1 MNGFPFDMN
10 NSPLPYPGS
19 VNVSLGSGLD
29 SQIFTANDEFDF
41 TSINY
46 DEFDFSSINFN
57 DPMLADAFNSLDYGN
72 GMSGSNLGNSDT
84 TAGSRVDTGVSA
96 LGHQDPPAS
105 TSDTPSNSILAP
117 VLVPKTGF
125 TSLEPTTHA
134 QRNPLLPTQSIR
146 PHLKRTLD
154 PVQART
160 MNEAKAEKQRLAM
173 LARDDVLKLA
183 TEFEQNVAGLAE
195 KHSVSVEYLKSLMS
209 MASKFKRMR
218 APGRMQALVHLK
230 AKEVNA
236 SLPVGGKLKAPALRK
251 LVDEDEALLMISD
264 DKIEQAKWEVVEKRL
279 LSIRGIRPTNLSA
292 GKDYSA
298 FSRLVKKEFD
308 ALHVRTGTVGFGFLC
323 PGTSDDKGFPAWFVA
338 GNKTADFVRHHLNTT
353 MWDLLLELE
362 LWTAKKE
369 KPATVVQI
377 QSQCSVMIA
386 SSLRYILKDKSASM
400 NYANYHSCIVD
411 KHHVQLIGLPDSQLF
426 IDANG
431 PIKPFDI
438 KDRKTLDAL
447 HAALESGA
455 CRWSKM
461 SSEEVKEHG
470 ECMQMQVPKVRAVRS
485 DKGKKRGRR
494 TDANSNNSESQAPPP
509 KRMRHAAKQKARVAK
524 SLPPKRIQSSE
535 DTDESD
541 RSDGEGDTT

>member
-1 MNGFPFDMN
+1 
-10 NSPLPYPGS
+10 
-19 VNVSLGSGLD
+19 LD

-46 DEFDFSSINFN
+46 DEFDFSSINFD

-105 TSDTPSNSILAP
+105 TSNTPSNSILAP

-264 DKIEQAKWEVVEKRL
+264 DKIEQAKREVVEKRL

-298 FSRLVKKEFD
+298 FSRL
-308 ALHVRTGTVGFGFLC
+308 
-323 PGTSDDKGFPAWFVA
+323 
-338 GNKTADFVRHHLNTT
+338 
-353 MWDLLLELE
+353 
-362 LWTAKKE
+362 
-369 KPATVVQI
+369 
-377 QSQCSVMIA
+377 
-386 SSLRYILKDKSASM
+386 
-400 NYANYHSCIVD
+400 
-411 KHHVQLIGLPDSQLF
+411 
-426 IDANG
+426 
-431 PIKPFDI
+431 
-438 KDRKTLDAL
+438 
-447 HAALESGA
+447 
-455 CRWSKM
+455 
-461 SSEEVKEHG
+461 
-470 ECMQMQVPKVRAVRS
+470 
-485 DKGKKRGRR
+485 
-494 TDANSNNSESQAPPP
+494 
-509 KRMRHAAKQKARVAK
+509 
-524 SLPPKRIQSSE
+524 
-535 DTDESD
+535 
-541 RSDGEGDTT
+541 

>member
-1 MNGFPFDMN
+1 MNGFPFDVN

-46 DEFDFSSINFN
+46 DEFDFSSINFD

-105 TSDTPSNSILAP
+105 TSNTPSNSILAP

-264 DKIEQAKWEVVEKRL
+264 DKIEQAKREVVEKRL

-308 ALHVRTGTVGFGFLC
+308 ALHVRTGAVGFGFLC

-400 NYANYHSCIVD
+400 NYANYHSSD
-411 KHHVQLIGLPDSQLF
+411 WSPRSQLF